1 MEREAFDP
9 GGPVLGVVAPSGPAP
24 PAPPRGRVVVL
35 NNADA
40 WRTEASGRKAEARRR
55 RRCVECAGALPSG
68 RSPYCS
74 SRCRWRFHGHYFWDA
89 ARVVVLRRDRY
100 TCRICRRRF
109 RARELEVD
117 HVIELAA
124 GGRPLEFANLQTV
137 CRPCHRAK
145 TVQFVR
151 WRAGR
156 ARPRP
161 PAIGAAG
168 APEPESWVSP
178 WFPA

>member
-1 MEREAFDP
+1 MARASRAIAAAP
-9 GGPVLGVVAPSGPAP
+9 RARTVA
-24 PAPPRGRVVVL
+24 L
-35 NNADA
+35 NNADG
-40 WRTEASGRKAEARRR
+40 WRTEAFRRKAEARRA
-55 RRCVECAGALPSG
+55 RRCVECAGALRSG

-74 SRCRWRFHGHYFWDA
+74 HRCRWSFHGHYFWDA

-137 CRPCHRAK
+137 CRACHRAK

-156 ARPRP
+156 TPSRRATQV
-161 PAIGAAG
+161 ATA
-168 APEPESWVSP
+168 APEPEGWTSP